1 MPGVNPYATQTNNTF
16 VNEQNAT
23 LQNQTQNTR
32 AQGAFA
38 RESQDAQAQ
47 ASMASIATE
56 NAKTA
61 QNSQINASKGV
72 QY

>member
-1 MPGVNPYATQTNNTF
+1 MAVNSTASSVNNTF
-16 VNEQNAT
+16 VNES
-23 LQNQTQNTR
+23 NQTAENQAQNLKD
-32 AQGAFA
+32 QGKFT
-38 RESQDAQAQ
+38 RESQDAQTKSA
-47 ASMASIATE
+47 MASVATE

>member
-1 MPGVNPYATQTNNTF
+1 MAINPTASSLNNTF
-16 VNEQNAT
+16 VNEQNSTANNQG
-23 LQNQTQNTR
+23 QNLKDMGKFT
-32 AQGAFA
+32 
-38 RESQDAQAQ
+38 RESQDAQNKSA
-47 ASMASIATE
+47 MASVATE